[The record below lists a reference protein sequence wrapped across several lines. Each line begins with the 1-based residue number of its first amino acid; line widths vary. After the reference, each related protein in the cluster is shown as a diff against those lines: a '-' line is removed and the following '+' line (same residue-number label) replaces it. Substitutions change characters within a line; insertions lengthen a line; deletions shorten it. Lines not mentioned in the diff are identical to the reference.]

1 MKMTIAILAS
11 LLFVPAAQAQRLQL
25 DHLDR
30 LGSQASNS
38 VNLTLDPTLLRIAAG
53 LLGGNR
59 QDNAALGMLEDLQ
72 GIYIRS
78 FEFDRDNAYAQ
89 SDVDAVRKQLAS
101 PGWSPL
107 VQVDST
113 GDREGVQIY
122 SWREGDASRGMAILV
137 AEPRELTVVNIVGSI
152 DLTRLGAL
160 QGQFGIPRLP
170 DATAPGR
177 GRDRSESTPL
187 P

>member
-1 MKMTIAILAS
+1 MKLTIAILAF
-11 LLFVPAAQAQRLQL
+11 LFIAPAAAMAQRLQL

-30 LGSQASNS
+30 LGGQATNS
-38 VNLTLDPTLLRIAAG
+38 VNLTIDPTLLRIAAG
-53 LLGGNR
+53 LIGGNR
-59 QDNAALGMLEDLQ
+59 DNAALAMLEDLQ

-89 SDVDAVRKQLAS
+89 SDVEAVRKQLAA
-101 PGWSPL
+101 PGWSPH
-107 VQVDST
+107 VQVDSPE
-113 GDREGVQIY
+113 REVVQIY

-137 AEPRELTVVNIVGSI
+137 AQPRQLTVVNIVGSI

-170 DATAPGR
+170 DVPGR
-177 GRDRSESTPL
+177 SRN
-187 P
+187 

>member
-1 MKMTIAILAS
+1 MRITLA
-11 LLFVPAAQAQRLQL
+11 LLACLLAVPSAALAQRLQL

-30 LGSQASNS
+30 LGSQATNT
-38 VNLTLDPTLLRIAAG
+38 VNLTIDPALLRMAAG
-53 LLGGNR
+53 ILTGQR
-59 QDNAALGMLEDLQ
+59 QADVALGLLNDLQ

-89 SDVDAVRKQLAS
+89 TDVDAVRKQLAA

-107 VQVDST
+107 VQVDGR
-113 GDREGVQIY
+113 GDREVVQIY
-122 SWREGDASRGMAILV
+122 NWREGDVSRGMAILV

-170 DATAPGR
+170 DVPRPSGN
-177 GRDRSESTPL
+177 
-187 P
+187 